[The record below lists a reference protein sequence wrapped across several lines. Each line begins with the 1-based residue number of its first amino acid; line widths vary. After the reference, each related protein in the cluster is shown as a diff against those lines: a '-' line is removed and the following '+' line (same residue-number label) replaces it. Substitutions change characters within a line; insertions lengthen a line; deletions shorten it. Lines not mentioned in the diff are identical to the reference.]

1 MTATTARNSAT
12 VNDNLPGSSL
22 AARLLT
28 LWRALRRERG
38 ASADAAAVAVPRA
51 ALEAALAEQ
60 QRKNAELARITLR
73 QLDTIGAQAGRLQAM
88 AAAQAATAGAAAR
101 LEDRLALVSHDKAR
115 ERRASELLGAALAR
129 AHQRLETIPHLEA
142 DLSALRDRLAQQQA
156 AEQRPTASLAREVS

>member
-1 MTATTARNSAT
+1 MTATA
-12 VNDNLPGSSL
+12 
-22 AARLLT
+22 AARTRASHPSTTSLPARLRA
-28 LWRALRRERG
+28 LWRALFPG
-38 ASADAAAVAVPRA
+38 NADPAAADAAAAVPRA

-88 AAAQAATAGAAAR
+88 AAAQAASAGAAAR
-101 LEDRLALVSHDKAR
+101 LEDRLALASHDKAR

-142 DLSALRDRLAQQQA
+142 DLSALRGRLAQQQA
-156 AEQRPTASLAREVS
+156 AEHAAGLTRETS